1 MAKYPQDG
9 EKGNGVMIWNRIGN
23 SVEKIGTQ
31 RRRQTI
37 WNARAASFSLHN
49 IIKIIVLSGHIPKD
63 VIYIIKLDLCDN
75 AFLCQASPPKA
86 LIVQF

>member
-31 RRRQTI
+31 RKRQTI

-63 VIYIIKLDLCDN
+63 VIMYI
-75 AFLCQASPPKA
+75 A
-86 LIVQF
+86 LRLREDSII